1 MPPKSVFLDQ
11 PSERNHTYP
20 NRKQAGSLP
29 DERLQIINPISNQ
42 THKWPGFFF
51 KKVLFFCCLLPQSQ
65 SFRSSSDKTR
75 TARHG
80 QESMRPKELRSEF
93 FMSED
98 LASGDLV
105 SLDL

>member
-11 PSERNHTYP
+11 PPDRNRAYR
-20 NRKQAGSLP
+20 NRKRMGSLP
-29 DERLQIINPISNQ
+29 DERLQILNPISNQ
-42 THKWPGFFF
+42 ADKWPGFFF

-80 QESMRPKELRSEF
+80 QKSMRPKELRSEF
-93 FMSED
+93 FMGED
-98 LASGDLV
+98 MASGDPV
-105 SLDL
+105 SLEL